1 MGLRAQ
7 FSVIHDIGHRAY
19 TPHYHWKID
28 YSEGCDVFVQTFLEV
43 AYDEVPVD
51 TGYLQS
57 RTEADCT
64 DDEVT
69 CENDCDYAQY
79 IEFGTIKMGAQPF
92 FQPAIEAAY
101 DAAEPV
107 WQEAEDEAVQED
119 EEQYQAE
126 MQQAMQQGGS
136 GGGGGGIPTSLGEL
150 GGLILAAL
158 VVGLFDLMLRI
169 ALGLEGG
176 GERSPIPSAHG
187 YTDSAAGGKIQIEII
202 D

>member
-7 FSVIHDIGHRAY
+7 FSVIHDIGHKAY
-19 TPHYHWKID
+19 TPHYHWEID
-28 YSEGCDVFVQTFLEV
+28 YSEGCDIFIQTFLDV
-43 AYDEVPVD
+43 ADEEVPVD

-57 RTEADCT
+57 RTTADST
-64 DDEVT
+64 GDEIT

-79 IEFGTIKMGAQPF
+79 VEFGTVKMGAQPF
-92 FQPAIEAAY
+92 FQPALDAAY

-107 WQEAEDEAVQED
+107 WQEAEEEAIQED

-126 MQQAMQQGGS
+126 MQQAMAQGG
-136 GGGGGGIPTSLGEL
+136 GGGGGGIPTSLGQL

-158 VVGLFDLMLRI
+158 FVGLFDLALRI

-176 GERSPIPSAHG
+176 NERSPIPHAYG
-187 YTDSAAGGKIQIEII
+187 YNDSAADGKIQIEII